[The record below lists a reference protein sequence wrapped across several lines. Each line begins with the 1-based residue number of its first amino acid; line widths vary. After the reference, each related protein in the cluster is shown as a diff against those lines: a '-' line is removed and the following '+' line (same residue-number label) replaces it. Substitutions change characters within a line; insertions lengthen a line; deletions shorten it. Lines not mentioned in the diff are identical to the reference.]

1 MHYCRPEMN
10 DSKVLDIRQGRHP
23 VIETLMPA
31 GEEYVPNDVYLDSTE
46 QQIIILTGPNMAGKS
61 ALLRQTALI
70 VLMAQCGSFV
80 PAAEAHIGY
89 FDKIFTRVGA
99 SDNISRGESTFMV
112 EMLETAM
119 ILNNL
124 SARSLVLL
132 DEIGRGTSTYDGMS
146 IARGIVEFIHEYG
159 KGAKTLFATH
169 YHELNDLEGIFPR
182 VKNFHVAVK
191 EVGKEVIFLRKLREG
206 GTAHSFGIHVARM
219 AGMPQQVL
227 ESAER
232 TLKALE
238 NSQALEK
245 IGALT
250 PVKPHNVKEG
260 RVEKDG
266 SIQLSMF
273 QLDDPLLESLRD
285 RLNSVDLNN
294 LTPLQAFDLLRAMKE
309 ELGI

>member
-1 MHYCRPEMN
+1 
-10 DSKVLDIRQGRHP
+10 
-23 VIETLMPA
+23 
-31 GEEYVPNDVYLDSTE
+31 
-46 QQIIILTGPNMAGKS
+46 
-61 ALLRQTALI
+61 
-70 VLMAQCGSFV
+70 
-80 PAAEAHIGY
+80 
-89 FDKIFTRVGA
+89 
-99 SDNISRGESTFMV
+99 MV

-132 DEIGRGTSTYDGMS
+132 DEIGRGDGMS
-146 IARGIVEFIHEYG
+146 IARGIVEYIHEYG

-169 YHELNDLEGIFPR
+169 YHELNDLEGLFPR

-191 EVGKEVIFLRKLREG
+191 EVGREVLFLRKLREG

-219 AGMPQQVL
+219 AGMPQPVL

-238 NSQALEK
+238 NSERLEA

-250 PVKPHNVKEG
+250 PVKPHTVKEG
-260 RVEKDG
+260 RIEKDG
-266 SIQLSMF
+266 SLQLSMF

-285 RLNSVDLNN
+285 RLKSVDLNN
-294 LTPLQAFDLLRAMKE
+294 LTPLQAFDLLRGMKE
-309 ELGI
+309 ELGL

>member
-1 MHYCRPEMN
+1 
-10 DSKVLDIRQGRHP
+10 
-23 VIETLMPA
+23 
-31 GEEYVPNDVYLDSTE
+31 
-46 QQIIILTGPNMAGKS
+46 
-61 ALLRQTALI
+61 
-70 VLMAQCGSFV
+70 
-80 PAAEAHIGY
+80 
-89 FDKIFTRVGA
+89 
-99 SDNISRGESTFMV
+99 MV

-124 SARSLVLL
+124 SGRSLVLL

-146 IARGIVEFIHEYG
+146 IARGIVEYIHEYG

-191 EVGKEVIFLRKLREG
+191 EVGKEVVFLRTLKEG

-219 AGMPQQVL
+219 AGMPSAVL
-227 ESAER
+227 DSAER

-238 NSQALEK
+238 NSQTLEK

-260 RVEKDG
+260 RVESDG
-266 SIQLSMF
+266 SLQLSMF

-285 RLNSVDLNN
+285 RLRTTDLNN
-294 LTPLQAFDLLRAMKE
+294 LTPLQAFDLLRSMKE
-309 ELGI
+309 ELGL